1 MIKVFDKSPSKH
13 GTLDDLSQIY
23 AQQLLLKNSIC
34 STPISKTIQNQRDA
48 SCFYSKLPIPSQMA
62 AHEYQT
68 HFNYNY
74 ELLA

>member
-13 GTLDDLSQIY
+13 RTLDDLSQIY
-23 AQQLLLKNSIC
+23 VQQLLLKNSIW
-34 STPISKTIQNQRDA
+34 STQISKAVQNQRYA
-48 SCFYSKLPIPSQMA
+48 SYFYSKLPIPSQMA